1 MLPLQNLLFY
11 WPFLQQKYL
20 LSNKMSKIA
29 DFTCKI
35 TRKKIITS
43 STLEKAKLN
52 GNYKFNAHVLE
63 FKPRVCGKYFS
74 QFWLL

>member
-1 MLPLQNLLFY
+1 
-11 WPFLQQKYL
+11 
-20 LSNKMSKIA
+20 MSKIA

-35 TRKKIITS
+35 MRKKIITS

-74 QFWLL
+74 QF